1 MLLRTSIS
9 GVDDL
14 DPANINLIAVDL
26 VMSDIIEGPSI
37 RIGELSIL
45 EHRH

>member
-1 MLLRTSIS
+1 MLFRTSIS
-9 GVDDL
+9 GVDL

-26 VMSDIIEGPSI
+26 VTSDIIEDPSI